1 MTENHDLNTILMP
14 FLLVKPSQHIF
25 LVIFKSRFQKRTNSH
40 QGARKSTPGVVSM
53 LISNLLPFVAKR
65 GIIYARQVVGITC
78 YPMLY
83 FLGLYEIPKMF
94 QG

>member
-1 MTENHDLNTILMP
+1 MTIVGLDLYSASTIT
-14 FLLVKPSQHIF
+14 V
-25 LVIFKSRFQKRTNSH
+25 RYD
-40 QGARKSTPGVVSM
+40 VSW
-53 LISNLLPFVAKR
+53 IIHVDKQLPFVAER
-65 GIIYARQVVGITC
+65 GITYVRHVIELTC

>member
-1 MTENHDLNTILMP
+1 MISCRASLDNESIMTIVGLDLYSASTIT
-14 FLLVKPSQHIF
+14 V
-25 LVIFKSRFQKRTNSH
+25 RYD
-40 QGARKSTPGVVSM
+40 VSW
-53 LISNLLPFVAKR
+53 IIHVDKQLPFVAKV
-65 GIIYARQVVGITC
+65 ITCHPMQMVVITC

>member
-1 MTENHDLNTILMP
+1 MTIVGLDLYSASTIT
-14 FLLVKPSQHIF
+14 V
-25 LVIFKSRFQKRTNSH
+25 RYD
-40 QGARKSTPGVVSM
+40 VSW
-53 LISNLLPFVAKR
+53 IIHVDKQLPFVAKR
-65 GIIYARQVVGITC
+65 GIFFFYAMQVVGITC

>member
-1 MTENHDLNTILMP
+1 MTIVGLDLYSASTIT
-14 FLLVKPSQHIF
+14 V
-25 LVIFKSRFQKRTNSH
+25 RYD
-40 QGARKSTPGVVSM
+40 VSW
-53 LISNLLPFVAKR
+53 IIHVDKQLPFVAKR

-83 FLGLYEIPKMF
+83 FLGFYEIPKMF

>member
-1 MTENHDLNTILMP
+1 MTIVGLDLYSASTIT
-14 FLLVKPSQHIF
+14 V
-25 LVIFKSRFQKRTNSH
+25 RYD
-40 QGARKSTPGVVSM
+40 VSW
-53 LISNLLPFVAKR
+53 IIHVDKQLPFVAKR

-78 YPMLY
+78 YPMFY

>member
-1 MTENHDLNTILMP
+1 MTIVGLDLYSTSVIT
-14 FLLVKPSQHIF
+14 VKYD
-25 LVIFKSRFQKRTNSH
+25 
-40 QGARKSTPGVVSM
+40 VSW
-53 LISNLLPFVAKR
+53 IIHVDKQLPFAAKR
-65 GIIYARQVVGITC
+65 GIIYARQVVGITR